1 MVLKEQIRVTRPMEH
16 IDRGNTKAARA
27 KRPYRSPRL
36 KEYGDIRAVTKAL
49 SPVGM
54 GDGAMAGA
62 TKSVKL

>member
-1 MVLKEQIRVTRPMEH
+1 MER
-16 IDRGNTKAARA
+16 IDPSSTQAAPA

-36 KEYGDIRAVTKAL
+36 KEYGDIRAVTKAG

-62 TKSVKL
+62 TKSVTL

>member
-1 MVLKEQIRVTRPMEH
+1 MKQIDP
-16 IDRGNTKAARA
+16 GKAKSAPA

-54 GDGAMAGA
+54 GDGSMAGNS
-62 TKSVKL
+62 KSVKL

>member
-1 MVLKEQIRVTRPMEH
+1 MKQIEP
-16 IDRGNTKAARA
+16 GKTKSAPA
-27 KRPYRSPRL
+27 KRPYRSPKL